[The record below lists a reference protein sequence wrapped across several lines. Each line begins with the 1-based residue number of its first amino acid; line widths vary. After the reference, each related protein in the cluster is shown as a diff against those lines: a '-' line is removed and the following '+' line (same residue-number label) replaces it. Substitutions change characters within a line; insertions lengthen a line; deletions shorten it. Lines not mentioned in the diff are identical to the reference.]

1 MINIKQLNLK
11 GKLLLLNEIKSQA
24 EATIKMYKET
34 VKPEVAEAENTTIE
48 VAEVGHLKLTSNST
62 TTVENLIKKRLEDI
76 AKIQKE
82 IEDLKLLD
90 KNDIIITRQGSL
102 NCYTT
107 NETKQLA
114 NDLLKDLI
122 ENDLNSKALKNKAQK
137 VSRIK

>member
-24 EATIKMYKET
+24 DATIKMYKET
-34 VKPEVAEAENTTIE
+34 VKPEVAEAENAKIE
-48 VAEVGHLKLTSNST
+48 VAEVGHLKLTTNST
-62 TTVENLIKKRLEDI
+62 TTVENLINKKLEDI

-90 KNDIIITRQGSL
+90 KNDIVITRQGSL

-107 NETKQLA
+107 DEAKQLA

-122 ENDLNSKALKNKAQK
+122 ENNLNSKALKNKAQK